1 MKLEAIYEEGDV
13 LALRVQDV
21 SAQYINTL
29 RRYATSR
36 VPTMAID
43 FVEFHKNSGI
53 LYDEMVAH
61 RLGLVPLTT
70 DLENYNLPE
79 EEWTE
84 PVEDPR
90 VEVQLTLKSIKAK
103 TSRVVYA
110 KDLESKDDNVVPVHP
125 EMPITKLIEGQEL
138 ELIATARMGVGEEH
152 VKWSPG
158 HVWYRHFP
166 HITIDKQPK
175 DPQAVADAYPGVFE
189 VKSKKLV
196 VTDQAA
202 YHMPDTE
209 FDVDGVSVE
218 FKDGDYILL
227 IESWGQLPPKT
238 ILQEALKAYDNQ
250 LDEFVKLTEDL

>member
-1 MKLEAIYEEGDV
+1 MKLESVYEQDNI
-13 LALRVQDV
+13 LAVHIDGV

-43 FVEFHKNSGI
+43 FVEFKKNSGI

-61 RLGLVPLTT
+61 RMGLIPLTT
-70 DLENYNLPE
+70 DLESYNLPE
-79 EEWTE
+79 EEWVE
-84 PVEDPR
+84 PSEDPR
-90 VEVQLTLKSIKAK
+90 VEVQLVLKSKKAK
-103 TSRVVYA
+103 SSSIVYA
-110 KDLESKDDNVVPVHP
+110 EDLESKDDKIIPVNP
-125 EMPITKLIEGQEL
+125 KMPITKLIEGQEL
-138 ELIATARMGVGEEH
+138 ECIATARMGVGEEH

-158 HVWYRHFP
+158 HVWYRHYP

-175 DPQAVADAYPGVFE
+175 DAQKVADQYPGVFE
-189 VKSKKLV
+189 VKSGKLV
-196 VTDQAA
+196 VADDAA

-209 FDVDGVSVE
+209 LDIDGVSVE
-218 FKDGDYILL
+218 FEDGDYILI

-238 ILQEALKAYDNQ
+238 ILQEAVSAYDNQ

>member
-1 MKLEAIYEEGDV
+1 MKLESVYEEGDI
-13 LALRVQDV
+13 LAIRVQDV
-21 SAQYINTL
+21 SAQYINTI

-36 VPTMAID
+36 VPTLAID
-43 FVEFHKNSGI
+43 FVEFKNNSGI

-70 DLENYNLPE
+70 DLESYNLPE

-84 PVEDPR
+84 PTGDPR
-90 VEVQLTLKSIKAK
+90 VEVELTLKGTKAK
-103 TSRVVYA
+103 NPTIVYA
-110 KDLESKDDNVVPVHP
+110 KDLASADDKVVPVTP

-138 ELIATARMGVGEEH
+138 EFVATARVGTGEEH

-166 HITIDKQPK
+166 HITIDEQPK
-175 DPQAVADAYPGVFE
+175 DPEAVAKRFPNIFA

-196 VTDQAA
+196 VQDDAA
-202 YHMPDTE
+202 YHLPDT
-209 FDVDGVSVE
+209 DLGVDEVSVTFE
-218 FKDGDYILL
+218 DGDYILI
-227 IESWGQLPPKT
+227 IESWGQLAPKT
-238 ILQEALKAYDNQ
+238 ILQEALKAYDSQ